1 MKYSAIFCSTKFLSS
16 LCQSSFVLLLHL
28 ALNYWNRCKVKDLL
42 FQIIKIK
49 GILIDFLKE
58 DLGAHEMISTRGL
71 PTTYY
76 RAAYNQESKLERK
89 WASLNKTLSFLKELV
104 NISNVFIKDTVPH
117 ARGFNFPSLFLKP

>member
-1 MKYSAIFCSTKFLSS
+1 MNDS
-16 LCQSSFVLLLHL
+16 
-28 ALNYWNRCKVKDLL
+28 L

-58 DLGAHEMISTRGL
+58 DLGGREMISTQGL

-76 RAAYNQESKLERK
+76 QAAYNQESKLERK

-104 NISNVFIKDTVPH
+104 NISNVFIKDTQCHRPE
-117 ARGFNFPSLFLKP
+117 ALTSQAYF